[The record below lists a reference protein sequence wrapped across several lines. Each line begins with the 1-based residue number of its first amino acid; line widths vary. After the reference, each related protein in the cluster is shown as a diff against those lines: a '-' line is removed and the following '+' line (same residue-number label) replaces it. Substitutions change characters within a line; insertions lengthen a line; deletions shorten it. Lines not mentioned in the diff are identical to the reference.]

1 MVCHWRGFVSSDGS
15 FDVYRG
21 VGDAG
26 LLLDC
31 QSDLL
36 VYLNTRFVVPLQPIE
51 NAPVPARRLNP
62 LFDIDGTRYVM
73 VTQYAAVLQLRD
85 CGPIV
90 ATLAH
95 HDVAILNALDMLIS
109 GY

>member
-1 MVCHWRGFVSSDGS
+1 MAR

-21 VGDAG
+21 TGRAD

-36 VYLNTRFVVPLQPIE
+36 RDLNTRFVVPLQLPE
-51 NAPVPARRLNP
+51 HAPQPARRLNP
-62 LFDIDGTRYVM
+62 VLEIEGRSYVM
-73 VTQYAAVLQLRD
+73 VTQFAAAISLRE
-85 CGPIV
+85 CGSFV
-90 ATLAH
+90 ASLAAE
-95 HDVAILNALDMLIS
+95 DTAIMNALDMMIS